1 MLNKYVEKLNK
12 IIENSLEDYSA
23 AGNKIRKL
31 LEELVEDLINQNKI
45 IIKGKDELYD
55 KINELR
61 KNKKISKKEKNYMHN
76 IRVLTNLDSHHNED
90 EEDEEDDLNASDI
103 KILYKSFNALLESIF
118 EVKIPKVSFNKDE
131 IEADKKLVKEV
142 KQNISKSIKYFI
154 GYDFLEDFDAR
165 KYYEPFKTASEK
177 FQEADFIFFNK
188 NLESGK
194 QELIEELE
202 KFIWC
207 VGMNTASSGYQGFK
221 TVDNDFEAAECI
233 KESMD
238 SLCASYDKFIK
249 NSKII
254 LKDI

>member
-12 IIENSLEDYSA
+12 IIQNSLEDYSA

-61 KNKKISKKEKNYMHN
+61 KKKIISKKEKDYMHN

-90 EEDEEDDLNASDI
+90 EEDDLNASDI
-103 KILYKSFNALLESIF
+103 KILYKLFNALLESIF
-118 EVKIPKVSFNKDE
+118 KVKISKVSFNKDE

-142 KQNISKSIKYFI
+142 KRNISESIKYFR
-154 GYDFLEDFDAR
+154 GYDFFEDFDAR
-165 KYYEPFKTASEK
+165 KYYEPFDTASEK

-194 QELIEELE
+194 QELIDKLE
-202 KFIWC
+202 NFIGC
-207 VGMNTASSGYQGFK
+207 VGFKTASSGDRGFK
-221 TVDNDFEAAECI
+221 TVDNDLEAVECLE
-233 KESMD
+233 ESMD
-238 SLCASYDKFIK
+238 SLCESYDKFIK

>member
-12 IIENSLEDYSA
+12 IIKNSLEDYST

-31 LEELVEDLINQNKI
+31 LEELVEDLIKQNKI
-45 IIKGKDELYD
+45 IIKDKDKLYD

-61 KNKKISKKEKNYMHN
+61 KNKKISKKEKNYMDN
-76 IRVLTNLDSHHNED
+76 IRALTNLDSHHNED
-90 EEDEEDDLNASDI
+90 EEDDLNATDI

-118 EVKIPKVSFNKDE
+118 EVKIPKVSFDKDE
-131 IEADKKLVKEV
+131 IEVDKKLVKEV
-142 KQNISKSIKYFI
+142 KENISKSIKYFR
-154 GYDFLEDFDAR
+154 GYDFFEDFNAR

-194 QELIEELE
+194 QELIDKLE
-202 KFIWC
+202 NFIEC
-207 VGMNTASSGYQGFK
+207 VGFKTASSGKLGFK
-221 TVDNDFEAAECI
+221 TVDNDLEAVECLE
-233 KESMD
+233 ESMN
-238 SLCASYDKFIK
+238 SLCESYDKFIK

>member
-12 IIENSLEDYSA
+12 IIKNSLVDCSA

-61 KNKKISKKEKNYMHN
+61 KKKKISKKEKDYMHN

-90 EEDEEDDLNASDI
+90 EEDDLNTSDI
-103 KILYKSFNALLESIF
+103 KILYKLFNALLESIF
-118 EVKIPKVSFNKDE
+118 KVKISKVSFNKDE

-142 KQNISKSIKYFI
+142 KQNISKSIKYFR

-194 QELIEELE
+194 QELIDKLE
-202 KFIWC
+202 NFIGC
-207 VGMNTASSGYQGFK
+207 VGFKTASSGYRGFK
-221 TVDNDFEAAECI
+221 TVDNDLEAVECLE
-233 KESMD
+233 ESMD
-238 SLCASYDKFIK
+238 SLCESYDKFIK